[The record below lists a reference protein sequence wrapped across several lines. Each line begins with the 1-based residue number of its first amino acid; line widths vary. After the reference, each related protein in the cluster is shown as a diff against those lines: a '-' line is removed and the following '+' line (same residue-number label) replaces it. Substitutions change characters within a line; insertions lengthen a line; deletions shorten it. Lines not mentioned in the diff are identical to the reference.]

1 MQVNTTGAGDLLHI
15 NQRNFKIFDKNNIFL
30 FIAYLFFYCA
40 LYFEK
45 FSLYALESFIFRLL
59 KYVLL
64 N

>member
-15 NQRNFKIFDKNNIFL
+15 NQRNLKIFDKNNISL
-30 FIAYLFFYCA
+30 YIAY

-45 FSLYALESFIFRLL
+45 FSLYALESFILRLL

-64 N
+64 K